1 MPIEGDIRDVIDL
14 TIPIRI
20 GKDTH
25 AIIGGHR
32 GRIGIHIGGK
42 HEGFRADCHPQ
53 MAGEIVTDPTTS
65 RNLRAD

>member
-14 TIPIRI
+14 AIPIRI

-32 GRIGIHIGGK
+32 G
-42 HEGFRADCHPQ
+42 
-53 MAGEIVTDPTTS
+53 
-65 RNLRAD
+65 